1 MGKEHRGRRRCF
13 AYCTGM
19 PSPLNYNQLYYF
31 WVVAQEG
38 NITCAAKR
46 LHLSQ
51 PAISSQL
58 KRLEESLG
66 EPLLAPSGRRR
77 VLTPFGRTTYEYAER
92 IFALGQELKR
102 VADGHDLSS
111 SLHLSIGVGD
121 TLPKV
126 LVARL
131 LAPVFR
137 LVPSISV
144 AVRQDRWERLVGAL
158 AAHELELVLG
168 DHPVQSHSDVRARS
182 VIVAESAIVS
192 YASQKVAASMRRRF
206 PRSLQQAPCILP
218 PRESALRR
226 AVERWLEEQ
235 GLRMQCV
242 AEVDDSALTKA
253 LGHLGIGVFPAPA
266 SIEDDLADRFG
277 VRRIGEA
284 QGLVVRVYAISRP
297 QRREHPG
304 IAALLDGANDLR
316 TVMPVSVGSG
326 RSAKHNL

>member
-1 MGKEHRGRRRCF
+1 
-13 AYCTGM
+13 M
-19 PSPLNYNQLYYF
+19 PSPLNYNQLFYF

-38 NITCAAKR
+38 NITSAAKR

-66 EPLLAPSGRRR
+66 EPLLAPSGRHR

-102 VADGHDLSS
+102 VAEGHDLPS
-111 SLHLSIGVGD
+111 SLHLTIGVGD

-126 LVARL
+126 LVAKL

-137 LVPSISV
+137 LVPSVNVSI
-144 AVRQDRWERLVGAL
+144 RQDRWERLIGAL

-168 DHPVQSHSDVRARS
+168 DHPVQSHSDVKARS
-182 VIVAESAIVS
+182 VIVAESAIVF
-192 YASQKVAASMRRRF
+192 YASQKVAAPLRRKF
-206 PRSLQQAPCILP
+206 PRSLQQVPCILP
-218 PRESALRR
+218 PRETALRR
-226 AVERWLEEQ
+226 AVERWIEEQ
-235 GLRMQCV
+235 GIRVQCV

-253 LGHLGIGVFPAPA
+253 LGHWGIGVFPAPA
-266 SIEDDLADRFG
+266 SIEDDLADRYG

-284 QGLVVRVYAISRP
+284 QGLVERVYAISRP

-304 IAALLDGANDLR
+304 IAALLDGASSLR
-316 TVMPVSVGSG
+316 AAGPSSTGSG
-326 RSAKHNL
+326 RGSKHNF